1 MSSASNRALLIAISP
16 LSAVYQRNHRIHPS
30 RTRNINIT
38 RRDQFPSRRSGPIR
52 LAKTETPCI
61 ESTRSRLYGHA
72 GRPLMKPETFLYRLA
87 LVVMLATSLTMAFRS
102 SARAGGME
110 EAGGPRPRFP
120 REKAT
125 TSLQKP
131 DCSDPKLSPPDLAYS
146 RLY

>member
-102 SARAGGME
+102 SARPGGMQ
-110 EAGGPRPRFP
+110 EAGGAGPRFP
-120 REKAT
+120 CEKGT
-125 TSLQKP
+125 TFGQEA
-131 DCSDPKLSPPDLAYS
+131 DCSGCKPFALDL
-146 RLY
+146 